1 MIIVAI
7 WSERIK
13 VSPDYFIIHADTPHP
28 TLFSAIVVVHR
39 LAIGIISTQ
48 LEAVKHIN
56 LVPVLGLDSHLTWNY
71 VVFCQ
76 WIPHTF
82 ATNIYKYV
90 NVIKPLMANTIS
102 ILKK

>member
-1 MIIVAI
+1 MKLTFTHVFVMIIVAI

-82 ATNIYKYV
+82 ATNIYK
-90 NVIKPLMANTIS
+90 
-102 ILKK
+102 